1 MMISTISR
9 AALAAALALSLAA
22 CGPSA
27 TEEETAAPV
36 AEATAEAEPIEEPS
50 PSRTPD
56 PEAPEPAIFAD
67 GDNMAHTM
75 CDLWTTALDDEGDL
89 RDVADDVTWYSSQV
103 DNEFMQSQIA
113 GPWGVDDPGATSV
126 ICKWNGY
133 EVQDGSPADLLG

>member
-1 MMISTISR
+1 MTISTICR
-9 AALAAALALSLAA
+9 TALAAALALSLAA

-27 TEEETAAPV
+27 TEEDAAAPSAEVTTAA
-36 AEATAEAEPIEEPS
+36 EPTEEPT

-75 CDLWTTALDDEGDL
+75 CELWTTALEDEGDL
-89 RDVADDVTWYSSQV
+89 RDVADDVTWYASQV
-103 DNEFMQSQIA
+103 DNEFMQSRIA

-126 ICKWNGY
+126 ICTWNGY